1 MEHLG
6 NIAIQNWPF
15 LFCWPGQKRKED
27 GDCDATWVHLQIYGM
42 LLGMLW
48 TLKSPA
54 SSESKLQTVKKKN
67 GFLDVLLGKI
77 QRENWGRHGRAIMCC
92 HVFAYQ
98 HVHCT
103 YIVLMCLRCMFC
115 SEDTVQTR
123 LHYVG
128 AIVYC
133 FFKPIVICQVSCAS
147 LSRFRIWW
155 HPKTYRESIPKVHG
169 SLVVTYN
176 QSSDTKQIK
185 NLPKNLG
192 SLEMDRNT
200 PLRAP
205 KNEDREHF
213 GHTSHMCSVSLF
225 WLFKTR
231 WWQLKCFLFSP
242 PPLFM
247 EMIQFDEHIIFK
259 WVGSTTTRK
268 SLSHKGT
275 TTLGKPTWPWIQQPF
290 EDVSPIEKW

>member
-1 MEHLG
+1 MSCWVNPEGELRKAWKG
-6 NIAIQNWPF
+6 NHV
-15 LFCWPGQKRKED
+15 LSCFCLST
-27 GDCDATWVHLQIYGM
+27 C
-42 LLGMLW
+42 
-48 TLKSPA
+48 TLY
-54 SSESKLQTVKKKN
+54 VYCV
-67 GFLDVLLGKI
+67 DVFK
-77 QRENWGRHGRAIMCC
+77 MY
-92 HVFAYQ
+92 V
-98 HVHCT
+98 
-103 YIVLMCLRCMFC
+103 C

-242 PPLFM
+242 RPYLWKWSNLTSILFSNGLVQPQL
-247 EMIQFDEHIIFK
+247 EKVWAIKELHP
-259 WVGSTTTRK
+259 
-268 SLSHKGT
+268 
-275 TTLGKPTWPWIQQPF
+275 GKPTWPWIQQPF